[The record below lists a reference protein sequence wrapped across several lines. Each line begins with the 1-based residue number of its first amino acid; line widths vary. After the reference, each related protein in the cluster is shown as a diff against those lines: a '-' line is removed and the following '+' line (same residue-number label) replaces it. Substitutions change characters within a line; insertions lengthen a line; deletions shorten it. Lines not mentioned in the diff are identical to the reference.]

1 MYINK
6 NLKEKICMN
15 WSLVQIWDAGV
26 AEFIIVSDVTSG
38 TIARYATDQGSSEE
52 GSSSVKTI
60 PEEWRNIPVMDE
72 SDL

>member
-1 MYINK
+1 
-6 NLKEKICMN
+6 
-15 WSLVQIWDAGV
+15 V

-60 PEEWRNIPVMDE
+60 PEEWRNIPVMDCE
-72 SDL
+72 TSDRKGR